1 MQEFITIEKDP
12 SLENSQNY
20 ALLREQ
26 GLKHIE
32 ALASD
37 LWTDYNS
44 HDPGVTLLEVLAY
57 AITDLGYRTGNDV
70 KDLLT
75 AKDLAQNNHADTF
88 HKATQILPC
97 NQVTAIDL
105 REILIDIK
113 GIRNAWINIAST
125 FEKSYFV
132 DFDESALT
140 HTDPP
145 STTESEVS
153 FLNGLYHIVIE
164 FDRLIIPIDDDVD
177 ARLKKERDVMAL
189 AMDRLQEYRNFC
201 EDYFAGTRSYKPT
214 NTPVSKVVIKPKAF
228 ERIVLWADIEVT
240 PESNKEEVHAAIYF
254 HVEQFLV
261 PHVTFYSLQE
271 RLAQKK
277 TVDEIFEGP
286 LLEHGFIDED
296 ELEKIELHE
305 CIHTSDLYQII
316 MDIPG
321 VKGVKSLSIANYLSD
336 DGVKPNSSAD
346 IEETGGT
353 FSLKKLKS
361 ARAEEWCLELSS
373 VPSECL
379 FYELAL
385 DTLSTDLK
393 DPINKTVKFYTGD
406 NNIPVAIDPAKS
418 LDALNQLRQ
427 NDRKRRER
435 LGRTSLELIH
445 PDGTY
450 RNLDD
455 YFPVQNE
462 LPEVYGT
469 GLSGLG
475 EEVTEE
481 RKAQAKQLKAYLL
494 FFEQLLSN
502 YLAQLNNVRHLF
514 SWDDTIDKTYYTQLL
529 SNIKDRDVLYQ
540 EEYDSIALAPAGV
553 LDEERLAELIQ
564 QDAENPNTFFDR
576 RSRFLNHLI
585 ARFNEKMVDYSLIL
599 HSLEMDDRTIPDKAL
614 FLKEYDQISMN
625 RGKGFNYSAMRE
637 AIDTNS
643 AVVLVEPDVWDTLN
657 VTGYQHRVAR
667 FLGIPDQSRRF
678 LYSGHDMRIEAVEDV
693 TAIKFRYVLTINES
707 TGLTIV
713 GDLFADDLDA
723 LNQFEELIENEGKD
737 NVINNLTTP
746 SSLFSFTIVNA
757 DDVTIELGYGQ
768 LFTTATERDDALA
781 EKITYFDN
789 VSGFVTD
796 IVQDTTSG
804 DWTYTIEVSTA
815 NPPYLVYGVPLVATP
830 TDAQNKLNQ
839 FMNLLKN
846 DDLGFSLPSLGSIS
860 NNEFYYQITDATSGI
875 VIAKSDSDVFL
886 GSRPDSQIGME
897 FAEVF
902 FNESIGY
909 KNSDSGLHVVEHIL
923 LRPKTTAYSFFKVD
937 VRQYD
942 SIDTVENPPVAYPLD
957 YSGVYRLS
965 NYHDQ
970 YFLSSEVELTDPS
983 VDNESGEI
991 VNIIEP
997 YFYTLSENQI
1007 KPTVAVDPSGA
1018 PKVADTDVP
1027 WETFLEELRGADPT
1041 LFQLTTI
1048 PAYEQ
1053 DVENQLWIRLIDQ
1066 GVGCVYGNYLFGSK
1080 EIEYLGGT
1088 YHLEYYFI
1096 MDGSTILGG
1105 LVSAFLDEAQV
1116 KERALRAFAYF
1127 CDNTTCKGVA
1137 NPYEFKATVVLP
1149 AWTERARDYNYREYA
1164 EEIIRLEAPAHVAL
1178 DIKWVNRTQMRD
1190 FEICYREWLIHQ
1202 GEFLYL
1208 DRNIQLELDTV
1219 EELTLD
1225 EIVISDDASEW
1236 ISTPT
1241 NISAAH
1247 DKMVSSANC
1256 LIEKIDGLINV
1267 YQSAYKTVVRN
1278 DQFFT
1283 NNAASNGTVL
1293 AWVSGSQDG
1302 SLVTKAELVGGI
1314 LPAFLGFY
1322 TGETVETSTGAVFTG
1337 DFAAGDFPVIN
1348 YALVQADSWSFS
1360 VKTYRDSGEVS
1371 CTDVTIT
1378 IIKDI
1383 EAEYLVDFNV
1393 NCYPHLEVGEI
1404 IAKVQDDNGEIFSAE
1419 LLSFTSSSGTFP
1431 SFLHVLESY
1440 AEIFS
1445 HPDISDPENYR
1456 PGDII
1461 VISDPPGSNSIA
1473 NLSPINDPLAVPSEG
1488 NITLELVIKITDIT
1502 GGITV
1507 FTNSADPLNTGAAPG
1522 TVKVQIL
1529 GNAELKSTFFIP
1541 DCLDRHVARFNE
1553 ANTVITPSPILV
1565 ELFDG
1570 HENEGVTLATA
1581 SLLVD
1586 PLSGLSA
1593 FVTDQ
1598 GRVQIVVTNF
1608 AEFESYV
1615 ESLALISEM
1624 ADGNVYIPIELTVVD
1639 TCGFVDTWIHQ
1650 FCVKPDTEAVV
1661 TPTVTTCGGL
1671 FTSVTTIAT
1680 VTDSDKGLSSFNVAQ
1695 ANIDALAGMGITPH
1709 LEETGAGKVVNFKV
1723 TNSTLFYAA
1732 VEADTVF
1739 TGTEIVNGTEVNTY
1753 SFDIDT
1759 VDYYGGISTSTVV
1772 IYAPINTPVVVTP
1785 AYPDGTSYLAYLY
1798 HSVTWDPK
1806 AGYLQSTAPQGKT
1819 VVSFSDANGIKSITC
1834 SCKKCNGT
1842 NFPTSG
1848 GVFWN
1853 AGNLD
1858 IAIADKNILGD
1869 EIGISSAANKSLTQE
1884 SPFISPATKG
1894 VFASKKKSS
1903 TSEPAWKLNKEV
1915 THTKEKFISKFKG
1928 AYAYPTSPFIRDV
1941 DTCECLT
1948 KIGLALDKTNNRIYV
1963 SNSSLFSTAGIGT
1976 HQFSITVV
1984 DNCGISQCKEIKL
1997 VIGNDKKAYYEN
2009 VKNNSYLNA
2018 LKNGDIIGYPVD
2030 PDGSI
2035 NDARLVLYNPTTDA
2049 ISTLSS
2055 PASVLPPGT
2064 RFNTANGTIEVLS
2077 TMNTSDGIVYTKGA
2091 TNAYSTKI
2099 DSSVSTNITQK
2110 SNTAGYS
2117 LFTKSTAPVK
2127 TSGIQKKTADWN
2139 VASSAGDGANV
2150 PLGFAESTLELT
2162 SIDSVGAI
2170 AFDPGP
2176 PVSTWINN
2184 SGKLTYGTWKI
2195 SVLTKDVHGGISV
2208 IQYTITI
2215 KKNKIIKGV
2224 VENTGFTGLKGLNTE
2239 IKKSYSS
2246 VLKAPENVAISGT
2259 VKSGPESTI
2268 DNTSKG

>member
-75 AKDLAQNNHADTF
+75 AKDAAQNNHEDTF
-88 HKATQILPC
+88 HKATEILPC

-105 REILIDIK
+105 REILIDVK

-125 FEKSYFV
+125 FEKTYFV
-132 DFDESALT
+132 DFDQSVLT
-140 HTDPP
+140 HVDPP
-145 STTESEVS
+145 SSTEAEIS

-164 FDRLIIPIDDDVD
+164 FDRLVIPIEDETRED
-177 ARLKKERDVMAL
+177 KEKTVMAQ
-189 AMDRLQEYRNFC
+189 AMERLMEYRNFC
-201 EDYFAGTRSYKPT
+201 EDYFAGTHFYKST
-214 NTPVSKVVIKPKAF
+214 RTPATKVLIQPNGF

-240 PESNKEEVHAAIYF
+240 PESNKEEVHAAVYF
-254 HVEQFLV
+254 CVEQFLV
-261 PHVTFYSLQE
+261 PYVTFYSLQE

-296 ELEKIELHE
+296 ELEKIELLE

-336 DGVKPNSSAD
+336 DGVTPNPAAD
-346 IEETGGT
+346 IEETGIG
-353 FSLKKLKS
+353 FSLKKLKT

-373 VPSECL
+373 VPTECL

-385 DTLSTDLK
+385 DTLSTDLSN
-393 DPINKTVKFYTGD
+393 PINKTVKFYTGD
-406 NNIPVAIDPAKS
+406 NNIPVTIDPAKS
-418 LDALNQLRQ
+418 LDSLNQLRQ

-435 LGRTSLELIH
+435 LGRSSFELTH
-445 PDGTY
+445 PDGTN
-450 RNLDD
+450 RDLDD

-502 YLAQLNNVRHLF
+502 YLAQLNNVRNLF

-529 SNIKDRDVLYQ
+529 EDIKDRGDLYQ
-540 EEYDSIALAPAGV
+540 EEYDSIDLAPGGI
-553 LDEERLAELIQ
+553 LDEARLAELIQ
-564 QDAENPNTFFDR
+564 QDAENPATFFDR

-625 RGKGFNYSAMRE
+625 RGKGFNFAAMRE

-643 AVVLVEPDVWDTLN
+643 SLVLVEPDVWDTLN

-678 LYSGHDMRIEAVEDV
+678 LYSGHEMKIEAVEV
-693 TAIKFRYVLTINES
+693 GTTIEFRYVLTINEA

-713 GDLFADDLDA
+713 GDLFPDDLTA
-723 LNQFEELIENEGKD
+723 LEQFDELIENEGKD
-737 NVINNLTTP
+737 NVTDTSTI
-746 SSLFSFTIVNA
+746 SGSFFSFTIKNTDTA
-757 DDVTIELGYGQ
+757 EMLGNGQ
-768 LFTTATERDDALA
+768 LFDTVLERDEALL
-781 EKITYFDN
+781 EIITYFDN

-796 IVQDTTSG
+796 IVLDPDTEL
-804 DWTYTIEVSTA
+804 WAFKIEISTA
-815 NPPYLVYGVPLVATP
+815 YPPYFVTGFPAVASIAL
-830 TDAQNKLNQ
+830 AQTALDSFMTKL
-839 FMNLLKN
+839 KA
-846 DDLGFSLPSLGSIS
+846 DELGFSLPSLGSIS
-860 NNEFYYQITDATSGI
+860 NNEFYYQITNELGT

-886 GSRPDSQIGME
+886 GSRSDSQVGME
-897 FAEVF
+897 FAAVF
-902 FNESIGY
+902 FDEAIGY

-923 LRPKTTAYSFFKVD
+923 LRPKTTAYSLFNVD

-970 YFLSSEVELTDPS
+970 YFLSSEVELTDAS
-983 VDNESGEI
+983 INENGEE

-997 YFYTLSENQI
+997 YFYTVSENQI
-1007 KPTVAVDPSGA
+1007 KPLISADADLA
-1018 PKVADTDVP
+1018 PRVADTTVE
-1027 WETFLEELRGADPT
+1027 WETFLNELRGADPA
-1041 LFQLTTI
+1041 LFQVTALDG
-1048 PAYEQ
+1048 EL
-1053 DVENQLWIRLIDQ
+1053 DVEEQLWTRLIDQ
-1066 GVGCVYGNYLFGSK
+1066 GVGCVYENYLFGSK
-1080 EIEYLGGT
+1080 ELSGFT
-1088 YHLEYYFI
+1088 FQYYFI
-1096 MDGSTILGG
+1096 MDGNTILGG
-1105 LVSAFLDEAQV
+1105 LVSAFLDEEQV
-1116 KERALRAFAYF
+1116 KDRALRAFAYF
-1127 CDNTTCKGVA
+1127 CDNTTCNGVA

-1149 AWTERARDYNYREYA
+1149 AWPERARDYNYREYA

-1178 DIKWVNRTQMRD
+1178 DIKWVNRSQMRE
-1190 FEICYREWLIHQ
+1190 FEICYRKWLIHQ

-1208 DRNIQLELDTV
+1208 DRNIQLGLDAVVELAMLDIV
-1219 EELTLD
+1219 E
-1225 EIVISDDASEW
+1225 SEEAAKW
-1236 ISTPT
+1236 ISSPT
-1241 NISAAH
+1241 NVSEAH
-1247 DKMVSSANC
+1247 QLMVSSGNC
-1256 LIEKIDGLINV
+1256 LIEKIDGLVNV

-1283 NNAASNGTVL
+1283 NNVSSNGTVL

-1302 SLVTKAELVGGI
+1302 SVVNKAELVGGI
-1314 LPAFLGFY
+1314 LPPFLGFF
-1322 TGETVETSTGAVFTG
+1322 TGETVQTSTGAIYEG
-1337 DFAAGDFPVIN
+1337 DFNAGDFPVIN
-1348 YALVQADSWSFS
+1348 YALVQHGSWSFS

-1378 IIKDI
+1378 IIPDI
-1383 EAEYLVDFNV
+1383 EAKYSQFVE
-1393 NCYPHLEVGEI
+1393 CYSDLLIGAIV
-1404 IAKVQDDNGEIFSAE
+1404 AKADDPNGEIFSAD
-1419 LLSFTSSSGTFP
+1419 LMSYTSSSGTFP
-1431 SFLHVLESY
+1431 SFLHVLETYS
-1440 AEIFS
+1440 EINIMF
-1445 HPDISDPENYR
+1445 PDPLVAALYT
-1456 PGDII
+1456 PGDVI
-1461 VISDPPGSNSIA
+1461 VIAAPTY
-1473 NLSPINDPLAVPSEG
+1473 PINDPLAVPSEG
-1488 NITLELVIKITDIT
+1488 NITLELVIQITDIT

-1507 FTNSADPLNTGAAPG
+1507 FTNDVNPYNTATGLPPGA
-1522 TVKVQIL
+1522 VSVRIL
-1529 GNAELKSTFFIP
+1529 GNAELKTIFSIP
-1541 DCLDRHVARFNE
+1541 DCLDRHVARFDSS
-1553 ANTVITPSPILV
+1553 NTVISPSPILV
-1565 ELFDG
+1565 EFYDG

-1581 SLLVD
+1581 ALLVD
-1586 PLSGLSA
+1586 PASGLSA
-1593 FVTDQ
+1593 IVTAE

-1608 AEFESYV
+1608 ADFESYV
-1615 ESLALISEM
+1615 ESLTLISET
-1624 ADGNVYIPIELTVVD
+1624 ADGNVYISLELTVVD
-1639 TCGFVDTWIHQ
+1639 TCGFVDTWIHE

-1661 TPTVTTCGGL
+1661 TPTITTCGGL
-1671 FTSVTTIAT
+1671 YTSVTTIAT
-1680 VTDSDKGLSSFNVAQ
+1680 VSDSDKGLSSYTIAQ
-1695 ANIDALAGMGITPH
+1695 TNLDALAAMGITPL
-1709 LEETGAGKVVNFKV
+1709 LEDTASGKVVNFKV

-1732 VEADTVF
+1732 VEADTIF
-1739 TGTEIVNGTEVNTY
+1739 TGTEIVDGTEVNTY
-1753 SFDIDT
+1753 SFDIST
-1759 VDYYGGISTSTVV
+1759 VDFYGGLSTTTVL
-1772 IYAPINTPVVVTP
+1772 IYAPINVPVVVTP

-1798 HSVTWDPK
+1798 HNVTWDSK
-1806 AGYLQSTAPQGKT
+1806 AGYLQSTSLQGKT
-1819 VVSFSDANGIKSITC
+1819 VVSFSDGNGIKSITC

-1842 NFPTSG
+1842 SFSTIGGGFWNVGVSDVALADANDFGIEVGIGTSG
-1848 GVFWN
+1848 P
-1853 AGNLD
+1853 
-1858 IAIADKNILGD
+1858 ILG
-1869 EIGISSAANKSLTQE
+1869 AAAA
-1884 SPFISPATKG
+1884 SPFISPAAKG

-1903 TSEPAWKLNKEV
+1903 TSEPAWKLDREA

-1928 AYAYPTSPFIRDV
+1928 AYSYPTSPFIGEK
-1941 DTCECLT
+1941 DTCDCLT
-1948 KIGLALDKTNNRIYV
+1948 KIGLALDKVNNRIYV
-1963 SNSSLFSTAGIGT
+1963 SNSTLFSTAGIGT

-1997 VIGNDKKAYYEN
+1997 VIGDDKKAYYVD

-2018 LKNGDIIGYPVD
+2018 LKNGDVIGYPVD
-2030 PDGSI
+2030 PDGLI
-2035 NDARLVLYNPTTDA
+2035 NDARLVLYNPTTGA
-2049 ISTLSS
+2049 ISTLTS

-2064 RFNTANGTIEVLS
+2064 RFNTSNGTIEVLS
-2077 TMNTSDGIVYTKGA
+2077 NTITSGSTVYTQSA
-2091 TNAYSTKI
+2091 TNAYSAKSVNLSNV
-2099 DSSVSTNITQK
+2099 DSAAAQK
-2110 SNTAGYS
+2110 SSTSGFS
-2117 LFTKSTAPVK
+2117 LFNKVTAPAK
-2127 TSGIQKKTADWN
+2127 TSGIQKTTADWN
-2139 VASSAGDGANV
+2139 IIGSGTESAPNL
-2150 PLGFAESTLELT
+2150 PLSFLELPLEPNAL
-2162 SIDSVGAI
+2162 DAI
-2170 AFDPGP
+2170 AFAPVS
-2176 PVSTWINN
+2176 PVSTWINKA
-2184 SGKLTYGTWKI
+2184 GILAYGTWKI
-2195 SVLTKDVHGGISV
+2195 AVLTKDLYGGIS
-2208 IQYTITI
+2208 IIEYTIVI

-2224 VENTGFTGLKGLNTE
+2224 LENTGFSGLSGLTGQ

-2246 VLKAPENVAISGT
+2246 VLKSPTVIASLGSTDSGL
-2259 VKSGPESTI
+2259 KSTN